1 MNKRNLDNTPG
12 IKPPRSFLIHPATM
26 NLIENNKK
34 TNTSKLTKLQTEDF
48 LIPQINITPQNIL
61 SIYNIKYIS
70 DLEDNLND
78 FPDNN
83 KYRLIKLF
91 FQNNDIK
98 NINKES
104 LPNIISFL
112 TKFTKLS
119 TSDIIKN
126 LKSKN
131 I

>member
-1 MNKRNLDNTPG
+1 MKIT
-12 IKPPRSFLIHPATM
+12 
-26 NLIENNKK
+26 KK
-34 TNTSKLTKLQTEDF
+34 KDTAKLTKLQTEDF

-119 TSDIIKN
+119 NSDIIKN

-131 I
+131 L